1 MPAVKE
7 LEQNDA
13 ESAALI
19 KAMLMQDQMNNPY
32 YDDAYDN
39 DFVKEAPAAKRGDKK
54 ASDDEDGKPLRWS
67 QCKVLTSIQMILY
80 QRKLKEKFERRLA
93 KVCCYCGIQSFVI
106 FKLCL

>member
-1 MPAVKE
+1 MPLVKE

-39 DFVKEAPAAKRGDKK
+39 DFVKEAPAVKRGGDKK
-54 ASDDEDGKPLRWS
+54 ASDDEDGKSLRS
-67 QCKVLTSIQMILY
+67 LRRKVLTSIQMILY
-80 QRKLKEKFERRLA
+80 QRK
-93 KVCCYCGIQSFVI
+93 
-106 FKLCL
+106 